1 MERTGA
7 MLCMSKYSR
16 VCACV
21 FVCVCACVMRES
33 DCYVCVL
40 VHVCL
45 YNEHL
50 QRCYLH
56 TECTCVV

>member
-1 MERTGA
+1 
-7 MLCMSKYSR
+7 MLCMSKYSLCVHCVR
-16 VCACV
+16 VCALLCV
-21 FVCVCACVMRES
+21 NVSVMCECVCVC
-33 DCYVCVL
+33 VCVL